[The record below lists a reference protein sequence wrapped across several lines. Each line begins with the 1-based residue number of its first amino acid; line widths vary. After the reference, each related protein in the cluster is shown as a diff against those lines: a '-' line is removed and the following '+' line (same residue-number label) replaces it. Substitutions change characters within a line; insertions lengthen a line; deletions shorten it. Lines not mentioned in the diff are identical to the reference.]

1 MAKEE
6 LREMLETSNK
16 VCEDYD
22 LYDLLECE
30 TENDFENELISAIE
44 CISIDAFYLKRLA
57 DKLENLTYDEMKG
70 DNE

>member
-1 MAKEE
+1 MTKEE

-44 CISIDAFYLKRLA
+44 CISIDAF
-57 DKLENLTYDEMKG
+57 TSKG
-70 DNE
+70 